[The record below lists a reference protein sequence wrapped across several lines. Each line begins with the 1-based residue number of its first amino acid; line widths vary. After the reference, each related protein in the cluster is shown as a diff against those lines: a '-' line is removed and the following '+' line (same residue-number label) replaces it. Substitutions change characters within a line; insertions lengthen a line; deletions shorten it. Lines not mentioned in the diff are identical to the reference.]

1 MIGGREIDAMH
12 FEVAGET
19 AKAFGKNGDVNAP
32 DELMAVVDIE
42 DQDAGRIGSALLLG
56 PIGHAEVEVP
66 FRPGLGGGE
75 GGEGEEDRDEHS
87 QTAHG
92 GIVMSGVAGV
102 KRWGG
107 GRHLELR
114 TFWGLSGPGK
124 GLEGTQLP
132 PKAR

>member
-42 DQDAGRIGSALLLG
+42 DQNAGRIGTAFLLG

-66 FRPGLGGGE
+66 LRLGLGGGE
-75 GGEGEEDRDEHS
+75 GSNGEEDRDERG

-92 GIVMSGVAGV
+92 GIVLSGVAAVKDLGV
-102 KRWGG
+102 R
-107 GRHLELR
+107 
-114 TFWGLSGPGK
+114 
-124 GLEGTQLP
+124 
-132 PKAR
+132 